1 MALWSETTFA
11 NVDRFSGL
19 LLDSA
24 LSLQQHFSHLLPQL
38 KCAKTRIESDVKY
51 NNYHCIML
59 LREVH
64 GL

>member
-1 MALWSETTFA
+1 MALWPETTFA

-24 LSLQQHFSHLLPQL
+24 LSLQQHFSHFLPHL
-38 KCAKTRIESDVKY
+38 KCAKTRLGCDVKY
-51 NNYHCIML
+51 SNYHCIML
-59 LREVH
+59 PCEVH